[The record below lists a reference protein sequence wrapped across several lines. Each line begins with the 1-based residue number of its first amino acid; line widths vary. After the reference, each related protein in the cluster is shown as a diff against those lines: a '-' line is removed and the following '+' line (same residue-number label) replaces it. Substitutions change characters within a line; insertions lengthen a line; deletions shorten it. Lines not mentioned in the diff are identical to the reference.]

1 MADLSLRLADIQAK
15 WRYLYLFAAGIAAAL
30 GQAPIGFLAATL
42 LGLMVAIAAHK
53 AAANPGQAFLQGW
66 VFGLGYFAFALR
78 WIIEPFLVDIARH
91 GWMAPFALVLMGA
104 GGGLFWAIA
113 AYLAKRFAPRNMALF
128 ALALVWAE
136 ITRSYV
142 FTGFPWVL
150 LGHSL
155 IDTPLVQLAAFGGP
169 HLLTAIVCLMG
180 YLLARPYSFKKPAH
194 GYGVVAAAVAT
205 LGACVLILSPGP
217 ADQTGPDAPVVRVV
231 QPNAPQHQKW
241 DPAYRDIFLQRLID
255 DTVQGPVPD
264 FVVWPETSVPTLLNY
279 IEDDM
284 TLLADAA
291 RGVPLVFGIQR
302 TGDASQFHNS
312 LVLMGP
318 DGRVSQTYD
327 KRHLVPFGEYVPGA
341 ALIGRAG
348 MTGLARNLGSGF
360 TPGQSDALIN
370 IPGVG
375 AGVPLICYEGIF
387 AEEIYRGPERPRL
400 LLLITNDAWFGQ
412 AAGPYQHLAQARLR
426 AIEHGLP
433 MVRAANTGISAVID
447 GKGRIIEDIALGV
460 DGWIDVPLPPA
471 LSVTPYVRFGDLP
484 IIVLLILLTGT
495 LYLARSRNSD

>member
-1 MADLSLRLADIQAK
+1 MLLG
-15 WRYLYLFAAGIAAAL
+15 AGVVTGL
-30 GQAPIGFLAATL
+30 GQAPIDFLAATIV
-42 LGLMVAIAAHK
+42 GLALVILAQRV
-53 AAANPGQAFLQGW
+53 AANPKQAFLQAW
-66 VFGLGYFAFALR
+66 IFGLGYFAFSLR

-91 GWMAPFALVLMGA
+91 GWMAPFALILMGA

-113 AYLAKRFAPRNMALF
+113 AYLAKRTAPHNMILF

-136 ITRSYV
+136 LARSYI

-155 IDTPLVQLAAFGGP
+155 INTPLAQLAAFGGP
-169 HLLTAIVCLMG
+169 HLLTLIVVLTA
-180 YLLARPYSFKKPAH
+180 YLLARPYNFSRPLW
-194 GYGVVAAAVAT
+194 GYASVAAAVVALAIGISMLEPRT
-205 LGACVLILSPGP
+205 VEQ
-217 ADQTGPDAPVVRVV
+217 ADEAAPIVRVV

-255 DTVQGPVPD
+255 DTVQGALPD

-284 TLLADAA
+284 TLLSDAA
-291 RGVPLVFGIQR
+291 RGVPLIFGIQR
-302 TGDASQFHNS
+302 RGETGTFHNS
-312 LVLMGP
+312 LVSLGG
-318 DGRVSQTYD
+318 DGRVNQVYD

-341 ALIGRAG
+341 HLLGKAG
-348 MTGLARNLGSGF
+348 MTGLARNLSQGF
-360 TPGQSDALIN
+360 TPGQNDTLIN

-375 AGVPLICYEGIF
+375 AAVPLICYEGIF
-387 AEEIYRGPERPRL
+387 AEEIHRGPDRPRL

-447 GKGRIIEDIALGV
+447 GKGRVVKDISLGTQS
-460 DGWIDVPLPPA
+460 WIDVALPPA
-471 LSVTPYVRFGDLP
+471 LPATAYVRFGDVP
-484 IIVLLILLTGT
+484 AISLLFLLTFS
-495 LYLARSRNSD
+495 LYIRRDRDSD